1 MSDTARDTF
10 VTAAALA
17 LGAAISLGLARFS
30 YALLLPPMRADLGWS
45 YFTAGAMNTFNAA
58 GYLVGALLLPR
69 ALARFDARTLL
80 LAGGFGTALVLA
92 AHGLV
97 RSDAWLYSLRAL
109 AGVCSAATF
118 ATGGLLAARLG
129 QAPGAKPALVLGLYY
144 GGTGLG
150 IIASALIV
158 PPLSWPGAWVALA
171 MAALLGSGAGGAGT
185 RSWLRRRRLRRRAAR
200 VSARATSP
208 SACSA
213 TLMFG
218 LGYIGYMTFIVT
230 LLREQGVG
238 GAVIVAFYVLLGAG
252 VIASSW
258 LWAPLLQRYR
268 GGQPLAVLDALL
280 AVATLLPVLSAHPVA
295 VFASGAL
302 FGARVPVGGGVDHG
316 PGAPQPAA
324 GGLAG
329 GHRRLHHRLRG
340 RADRRPGAR
349 RLGGRRPRRPRAR
362 SRVVGRRAGV
372 GRAAGVSSTRAA
384 ERAGALNEAAPAHT
398 RPRTACSDC
407 NCSCTSCV
415 ISARKASSS
424 R

>member
-171 MAALLGSGAGGAGT
+171 MAALLGNAVMARGT
-185 RSWLRRRRLRRRAAR
+185 RSLAAPPAAAPARGEGFRARDFAFGLLGY
-200 VSARATSP
+200 
-208 SACSA
+208 
-213 TLMFG
+213 LMFG

-268 GGQPLAVLDALL
+268 GGQPLAVLNALL

-302 FGARVPVGGGVDHG
+302 FGAVFLSVVASTTVLVRHNLPPVAWPAGIAAFTIVFAGGQIVGPVLVGWVADG
-316 PGAPQPAA
+316 PG
-324 GGLAG
+324 GLVRGLA
-329 GHRRLHHRLRG
+329 L
-340 RADRRPGAR
+340 
-349 RLGGRRPRRPRAR
+349 
-362 SRVVGRRAGV
+362 SAGV
-372 GRAAGVSSTRAA
+372 LAL
-384 ERAGALNEAAPAHT
+384 GALLASRQRALPNAPAH
-398 RPRTACSDC
+398 
-407 NCSCTSCV
+407 
-415 ISARKASSS
+415 
-424 R
+424 